1 MSVINT
7 VRTNEENVLFLLL
20 KPFTSSNYTVKDLFD
35 WAKDITQ
42 QTSKLIMASF
52 DVNSLFTNMS
62 LHGTF
67 DVCFNKLFNISQTVS
82 GLKKQQVLKTISLT
96 TK

>member
-1 MSVINT
+1 
-7 VRTNEENVLFLLL
+7 
-20 KPFTSSNYTVKDLFD
+20 
-35 WAKDITQ
+35 
-42 QTSKLIMASF
+42 MASF